1 MGRQIESLPVHTYM
15 VVDETYTRVFYYGP
29 YSTAGAAK
37 GKRTTEINAG
47 STYAKDPSKV
57 YIMRSPAGEWERV
70 EL

>member
-15 VVDETYTRVFYYGP
+15 VVDETYSRVFYYGP

-37 GKRTTEINAG
+37 GKRTTLLSVG
-47 STYAKDPSKV
+47 SVHAKDPSDV
-57 YIMRSPAGEWERV
+57 YIMRSPSGEWERV